1 MLAYFSD
8 VFDSLLAKYFTTE
21 QVRKILQIQPI
32 ETLPIH
38 KIRKISEFQSE
49 SPLGD
54 DWGVMISSMAE
65 KVQGPDTPNTLEDEE
80 LAPHQTGKLW

>member
-8 VFDSLLAKYFTTE
+8 VFDSLLAKYFTPE

-38 KIRKISEFQSE
+38 KKKD
-49 SPLGD
+49 LG
-54 DWGVMISSMAE
+54 IP
-65 KVQGPDTPNTLEDEE
+65 K
-80 LAPHQTGKLW
+80 